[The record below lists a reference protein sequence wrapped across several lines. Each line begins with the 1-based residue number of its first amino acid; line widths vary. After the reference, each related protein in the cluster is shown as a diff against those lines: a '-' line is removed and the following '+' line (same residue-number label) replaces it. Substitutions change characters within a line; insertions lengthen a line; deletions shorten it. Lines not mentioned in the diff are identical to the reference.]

1 MSETEWVGPYIMDW
15 IAAMHQAVF
24 LTFYPNNRNM
34 AITIND
40 SSDISGQPETNLK
53 SQDHHLRNPKE
64 K

>member
-1 MSETEWVGPYIMDW
+1 MDW
-15 IAAMHQAVF
+15 IAAMHQAAF

-53 SQDHHLRNPKE
+53 SQDHNLRNPKE